1 MLIKMAKGKNVFVY
15 DFVDFIM
22 LVQQQLYKFYCDPY
36 AKFEDLTVND
46 FNFIE
51 SLTNHAL
58 SMNWFSKLNVREDVE
73 YPVFSFVTGK
83 YPICR
88 C

>member
-22 LVQQQLYKFYCDPY
+22 LVQQQLYKFYCDAY

>member
-1 MLIKMAKGKNVFVY
+1 MLIKMAQGKNVFVY

-22 LVQQQLYKFYCDPY
+22 LVQQQLYKFYYDPY

-46 FNFIE
+46 FNSIK

-58 SMNWFSKLNVREDVE
+58 SMNWISKLNGREDVE
-73 YPVFSFVTGK
+73 YLVFSFARGK